1 MIIDVSHHQGKIDW
15 ARVKPQIDAAILR
28 CGYSTSG
35 KDRCFEY
42 NATECER
49 LGIPYGV
56 YFYSYA
62 QNVPTAAIE
71 AQHCLDL
78 LKGRKVSGHVWFD
91 SEQDGTQTVAR
102 SAAELFCRTVK
113 AAGYKP
119 GIYASESWFKRYL
132 KGMGYPTWVAKYG
145 ANNGAAGVRPNIGEA
160 VNLWQYTSRGIVNG
174 ISGGVDV
181 SQIIT
186 AFAQPTNH
194 KSVTEIAQEV
204 LAGKWGNGT
213 ARKKRIESAGYSY
226 TEVQAE
232 VNRLSKQKKSAPAKK
247 TNETV
252 AREVLAGKWGNG
264 ITRRLRL
271 TKAGYNYAE
280 IQKLIN
286 KLK

>member
-15 ARVKPQIDAAILR
+15 ARVKPQIDAAIIR

-35 KDRCFEY
+35 KDRMWEY
-42 NATECER
+42 NAAECER

-62 QNVPTAAIE
+62 QNVPSAAIE

-78 LKGRKVSGHVWFD
+78 LKGRHISGHVWFD
-91 SEQDGTQTVAR
+91 SEQDGTQAVAR
-102 SAAELFCRTVK
+102 SAADLFCRTMK
-113 AAGYKP
+113 SAGYKP
-119 GIYASESWFKRYL
+119 GIYASESWFKKYL
-132 KGMGYPTWVAKYG
+132 NGMSYPTWVAKYG
-145 ANNGAAGVRPNIGEA
+145 RNNGAPGVKPNIGEA

-186 AFAQPTNH
+186 AFTQPTNH
-194 KSVTEIAQEV
+194 KSVTEIAREV
-204 LAGKWGNGT
+204 LAGKWGNGPT
-213 ARKKRIESAGYSY
+213 RKKRIEAAGYSY
-226 TEVQAE
+226 KEVQAE
-232 VNRLSKQKKSAPAKK
+232 VNRLSKAKTAPAKK
-247 TNETV
+247 TNETI

-271 TKAGYNYAE
+271 TKAGYNYSE

>member
-35 KDRCFEY
+35 KDRMWEY
-42 NATECER
+42 NAAECER

-91 SEQDGTQTVAR
+91 SEQDGTQAVAR
-102 SAAELFCRTVK
+102 SAADIFCRTMK
-113 AAGYKP
+113 SAGYKP

-160 VNLWQYTSRGIVNG
+160 VNLWQYTSRGQVRG
-174 ISGGVDV
+174 ITGGVDV
-181 SQIIT
+181 SQMVT
-186 AFAQPTNH
+186 AFTDTSKR

-204 LAGKWGNGT
+204 KAGKWGNGT
-213 ARKKRIESAGYSY
+213 ARKKAIESAGYNY
-226 TEVQAE
+226 KEVQAE
-232 VNRLSKQKKSAPAKK
+232 VNRLSKPSRKSNATIAQ
-247 TNETV
+247 
-252 AREVLAGKWGNG
+252 EVLAGEWGNG
-264 ITRRLRL
+264 LVRKARL
-271 TKAGYNYAE
+271 KAAGYDYDA
-280 IQKLIN
+280 IQKIIN
-286 KLK
+286 KK